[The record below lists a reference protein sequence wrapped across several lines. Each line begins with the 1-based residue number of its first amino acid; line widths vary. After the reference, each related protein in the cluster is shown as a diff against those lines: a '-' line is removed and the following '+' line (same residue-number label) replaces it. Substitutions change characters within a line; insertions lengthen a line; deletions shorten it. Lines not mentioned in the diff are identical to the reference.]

1 MSLSNAQN
9 HALVWIPRVTAPLS
23 ILGSLCIVYM
33 AARKLRAR
41 SNQPTYDRM
50 MMGLSITDIINSV
63 ALGLTT
69 LPMPSDSGRLGAH
82 GTVGTCEAQG
92 FFLQFGYAVLFYN
105 VSLMIYFTLTIRY
118 GLSDQVMSTKIEPH
132 LHTFSILLPFAI
144 AVSGIPLKLYNPR
157 TFTCWITEIPYGC
170 NDDPAVHCERGN
182 NSRTFIL
189 LYSVIPTYILIL
201 VLFGSLFLIYWTV
214 LRRERHRQRWSFN
227 REDQNTQSN
236 RKIRAIACRALMYA
250 ITFFNTYVWVLI
262 SNTILVSG
270 HVQLLSELGF
280 PFAVLG
286 QIFFPLQGFFAF
298 LIYVRPRLQQVRN
311 DAGDTVSTFWV
322 IKEAIFGQPP
332 PPYWARSSMRPSIIA
347 LAKPH
352 SKNSSSSAS
361 HKSDVRQIREAVI
374 FSSGKEMESSTDLP
388 QDFSPQDHLDF
399 ADRVEECTSRKEA
412 LSSQGLVSD
421 ESVPM
426 KR

>member
-1 MSLSNAQN
+1 
-9 HALVWIPRVTAPLS
+9 
-23 ILGSLCIVYM
+23 
-33 AARKLRAR
+33 
-41 SNQPTYDRM
+41 M
-50 MMGLSITDIINSV
+50 MIGLSITDIINSV

-92 FFLQFGYAVLFYN
+92 FFLQFGYAALFYN

-132 LHTFSILLPFAI
+132 LHTISILLPFAI

-170 NDDPAVHCERGN
+170 DDDPDVDCERGN

-189 LYSVIPTYILIL
+189 LYSVIPTYMLIL
-201 VLFGSLFLIYWTV
+201 VLFGSLFLICWTV
-214 LRRERHRQRWSFN
+214 LESERRRQRWSFN
-227 REDQNTQSN
+227 REDQSMQSK
-236 RKIRAIACRALMYA
+236 RKIRAIACRSFMYA
-250 ITFFNTYVWVLI
+250 IIFFNTYVWVLI

-270 HVQLLSELGF
+270 KKQILSELGF

-298 LIYVRPRLQQVRN
+298 LVYVHPRLQQVRN
-311 DAGDTVSTFWV
+311 DAGDDASTLWV

-332 PPYWARSSMRPSIIA
+332 PPHCARSSMRPSIIA
-347 LAKPH
+347 PAKPP
-352 SKNSSSSAS
+352 SKNSSSFAS
-361 HKSDVRQIREAVI
+361 HNSDVRQIRDAVI
-374 FSSGKEMESSTDLP
+374 FSSGEEMESSMDLP

-399 ADRVEECTSRKEA
+399 TDRVEECTSSKEA
-412 LSSQGLVSD
+412 LFGQGLVSD
-421 ESVPM
+421 ESADEEGSGG
-426 KR
+426 R